1 MKKELIVTSDGSNTL
16 YVPELNETYHSIH
29 GALQESM
36 HVFIK
41 EGLNYCKLDQLELL
55 EVGFG
60 TGLNS
65 LLTGINSTKT
75 QRKVRM
81 HSLEAFPL
89 KREEYDL
96 LKYTELDVL
105 KIYSNMFEKIIDAK
119 WNLMNQIT
127 SNFSLQKTKIRVQ
140 DFHQTNKYDLIYFDA
155 FAPDKQ
161 PELWTAEIFEKMYEA
176 LNSGGTLVTYCAKG
190 SVKRTIKSVGFVLQ
204 NIPGPPGKRE
214 MSRAI
219 KQ

>member
-1 MKKELIVTSDGSNTL
+1 VKKELVLTHDGSNTL
-16 YVPELNETYHSIH
+16 YVPEINETYHSIH

-41 EGLNYCKLDQLELL
+41 RGLNYCERNQLELL

-60 TGLNS
+60 TGLNT
-65 LLTGINSTKT
+65 LLTGINSSITHRT
-75 QRKVRM
+75 VRM
-81 HSLEAFPL
+81 YSLEAFPL
-89 KREEYDL
+89 EKEDYDL
-96 LKYTELDVL
+96 LKFTELDAL
-105 KIYSNMFEKIIDAK
+105 KMHSNMFKKIIDAE
-119 WNLMNQIT
+119 WNVMNQIT
-127 SNFSLQKTKIRVQ
+127 SNFSLQKIKIRVQ

-161 PELWTAEIFEKMYEA
+161 PELWTAEIFEKMYKA
-176 LNSGGTLVTYCAKG
+176 LNPGGVLVTYCAKG
-190 SVKRTIKSVGFVLQ
+190 NVKRIIKSVGFILQ

-219 KQ
+219 KP